1 MKGNYKLSA
10 TVVGSF
16 LLALAF
22 SGGLQSCK
30 HDPFFTDGTDPGDTT
45 GVVVIP
51 TNPCDPATV
60 YFATQV
66 LPILQSNCALSGCHD
81 EASRQDG
88 VILTSYQR
96 VMQTA
101 DVRPGNLSGS
111 DLYEV
116 ITETRADKRM
126 PPPPR
131 QMLTSAQINIIRDW
145 ILQGA
150 KNLTCDVNAGICNTD
165 NRSYAQH
172 VRPIIQNFCQGC
184 HSGAAPS
191 AGIDLSTYAGVSAVI
206 PNNRLVGAIEH
217 LPGFTAMPLGGAKM
231 SACNINQ
238 IKSWIATGAL
248 NN

>member
-16 LLALAF
+16 LLALGF

-30 HDPFFTDGTDPGDTT
+30 HDPFFTDGIDPGDTT
-45 GVVVIP
+45 VVVTP

-60 YFATQV
+60 YFESQV

-81 EASRQDG
+81 EASHQDG

-116 ITETRADKRM
+116 ITETRADKIM

-131 QMLTSAQINIIRDW
+131 QMLTSAQINVIRDW
-145 ILQGA
+145 ITQGA
-150 KNLTCDVNAGICNTD
+150 KNLTCDVNAGVCNTD

-172 VRPIIQNFCQGC
+172 IRPIIQNFCQGC

-191 AGIDLSTYAGVSAVI
+191 GGIDLSTYAGINAVI

-217 LPGFTAMPLGGAKM
+217 LPGFTAMPFGGAKM

-238 IKSWIATGAL
+238 IKAWVAAGAL